1 MSGLTL
7 EQYRK
12 MKKEGRVEWDSGAL
26 NQHVQRVNNYLSSA
40 GDKEYSAS
48 KKEAAGE
55 SAAFL
60 RAYANSRKGAA
71 DYNDLQDLIGNVE
84 RGVSSVNDYYGQKKA
99 ASYSYKGDMNVPTAE
114 QSQKNKLIAQYE
126 NALKK
131 YYETQGE
138 TNSTARVL
146 GSGTP
151 VGNYAAANALMEVEK
166 NPIIQEYKREKQL
179 KDTATTD
186 TVPTK
191 EQAEQYRA
199 DAAALRKT
207 GYESK
212 YGEFDY
218 DKLIQAA
225 QGEQNPEKK
234 QWLRNKADER
244 ASSAQL
250 QGELDE
256 LTKRKGELD
265 TEKSGLLAQLE
276 RASSVAEKQR
286 ISGLIAEIDQ
296 KHDSETAR
304 EYELNELLPKKAQ
317 EEKDNKLSEQLE
329 KDPEALDIA
338 KKYWYWQNYKGIA
351 SGDGHMTGRE
361 ARTMEYI
368 KNAEPG
374 EFEKIEEKFN
384 ALSEKG
390 YDVHELKNYIS
401 KVMTAEDNE
410 TEYGE
415 LKEQA
420 KNAPVLASVRSVGE
434 NILGAIPDAL
444 KYLASAAQDEYID
457 PKDTNVG
464 KAQARREAVS
474 EDMNGLGK
482 FLYQTGMS
490 MADFLSTAALSA
502 VPGGQAVGMTML
514 STSAGVSA
522 ANEVIENGGDVGH
535 AISTGIAAGIA
546 EAVFERVSLEQ
557 LKAFKAEKPDS
568 VKAIVKN
575 TLKGMFTEGSEEFF
589 TDIANAISDGI
600 INGDMSSLSLRQKN
614 YIDQGMSTDEAWK
627 KTAADFAAQLGESFA
642 GGALSGGIMGGG
654 VSTLSYADQKTA
666 DTRLARKIGK
676 EAQKSEGFDVE
687 QLLEDAENSGSEK
700 AASIAKYVRKD
711 IESGKKPKKTDIGN
725 IYQAISE
732 YRRQENGG
740 LEAEKKELV
749 NDYSDSGTE
758 KLSTPETES
767 EGENKPKS
775 YAFGKTFAKGLPI
788 TTISGEHLGVARI
801 ESSAAD
807 YGQSDRTVVLKTND
821 GKFINADDVE
831 ATQPF
836 FKTLFNRAKNYDTM
850 GARGLVSQFAYYQ
863 EHMKETGGEVNVDKY
878 HRAFERLYELGK
890 SGVKW
895 DNVVNNKYYS
905 REIDYLGTTA
915 ASGAVVTGN
924 NDVNVNLMHEQ
935 NKAQRIRIPGM
946 RTSAESKLI
955 VDPDNQT
962 EIKASDEQLELLN
975 AVATKIGRN
984 IVLTD
989 RFDENG
995 MYMDNVVYVNSQ
1007 VDERYMTSIA
1017 LHEATH
1023 GIRETS
1029 PAEYKDLQEFVSNY
1043 LVEKGESLETMIDD
1057 IEARWGDRAA
1067 SYESK
1072 LEEVVCQTVMAIATD
1087 ENALKTALDAPGNSS
1102 LLENVAAAI
1111 KKLAQRVM
1119 DFVKGQRNRQAQPWL
1134 GDVKALNELAEKF
1147 SAAADADKASRY
1159 KQETNQSE
1167 QTEQEVETEKEQKN
1181 NAAKGVKHS
1190 VDDTL
1195 TLSNVNKIINSK
1207 IETAQFK
1214 KWFGDWQNSPKNAS
1228 KIVDS
1233 KGEPMIVYHQTG
1245 NDFTVFDTN
1254 KQGAGEFDD
1263 ETPNGIFLKPFPN
1276 DIGLSGQKQMALY
1289 ANIRNPVHVNSREGL
1304 IKFYNENIDGYQSA
1318 KSQLG
1323 KIDDEYSKAFK
1334 EEEKRENQEYQ
1345 KLWEAWQ
1352 RGEISR
1358 EEYKKQA
1365 SRDNLEKILE
1375 HWEAEGNEARKN
1387 IKSLINDFFSKSDY
1401 DGIIINNDTGSFG
1414 RSTKTFIALKP
1425 EQVKSATENIGL
1437 FDENNPDIRYA
1448 IDDTLT
1454 DGFFDIGEDLFETDR
1469 SGELENLLK
1478 LNPEA
1483 AVSAIYNSAAK
1494 TAQRVLS
1501 ESRSVKISDAE
1512 YQKLAR
1518 RVLKKY
1524 DVNWKLNPGIDK
1536 EFADKVK
1543 SFVEESTRGSDFYA
1557 SLDLLGQECKDM
1569 ILLSGHYDE
1578 DTLKD
1583 VRENVLGFVSNK
1595 TLLVTEYQAEQI
1607 RENYGSLSK
1616 YRSRIGKMRVA
1627 MEQNAKNGG
1636 VYIEELIAN
1645 IGEQYPELVAT
1656 EPDSLSGFEWLDN
1669 LLNNVIAPHYVNE
1682 YADGIRESVSEAAI
1696 EMTFDITTEIAGAKA
1711 WAIARDNKAKQSKI
1725 KELTG
1730 EKKIA
1735 DTQREALLRAKAQKN
1750 ARRAM
1755 NLRKYNMER
1764 VRKFKKEI
1772 ADTKRKGNE
1781 KLENQKKKYEEE
1793 IGKLNKQIA
1802 ELQNERSELRGAM
1815 IADNNKKVESLKAK
1829 ISALEDER
1837 SELRGA
1843 MIADNNKKVKSLKAK
1858 ISALEDERSD
1868 LKGIILSDNRTFRQ
1882 NYIEERDKSNSIRQL
1897 GKMLNSMTK
1906 KLDGK
1911 TNNSAYIPD
1920 NIKKPMLKVLKLFR
1934 VEKQKKDGT
1943 TKALPAYFGE
1953 FRNLDDVGGTV
1964 YELAAE
1970 YERLKPTVEKNDG
1983 ADLTS
1988 GHYRDFVLGYSEAL
2002 SENLTTLAAAL
2013 SGKNVYDLTAA
2024 ELRDVLTCMRDIR
2037 DGINYAGEII
2047 VNGKKSRL
2055 EYIAKKCVGEMEKVH
2070 FNKKDE
2076 NAVKAA
2082 LKDAGSSVLA
2092 TSLDPVRYGRF
2103 LSGYND
2109 DSIIAKL
2116 FTDLHAGDKKRVKI
2130 LREAFLKMEEVQA
2143 RYSNK
2148 ELRAMQRDDV
2158 KEFDFKDL
2166 DTGERVKISRGML
2179 ISIALTSYQK
2189 LGMKHLV
2196 ERGAKYDKD
2205 GNLTP
2210 TRYTRIPDLDLMNK
2224 NENLPD
2230 FKGNHKKAA
2239 GEKSH
2244 KIRLDDNSV
2253 AEIVR
2258 FVENDELCNDFA
2270 KTIKEV
2276 FNGFLKD
2283 EINKVS
2289 MQKYGKL
2296 IATVNNY
2303 FPLRV
2308 DPYDAVGKFDAHLEN
2323 DLVFRDNRLKSV
2335 SFIKQRD
2342 PRANAA
2348 IIIEDAFRVF
2358 TNHVNKVAEYC
2369 GTEIPIENIT
2379 KVYNSG
2385 GRTLVGDIIRNKF
2398 GEEAV
2403 HYISKLLG
2411 DMQNRKDY
2419 SDVTWIDKL
2428 SGQIMGSV
2436 LMVNP
2441 GAALK
2446 NVAAFPLAYKYFGAN
2461 NVNTAAIKGIVEHK
2475 KMNELIDKYG
2485 EYTPYM
2491 WYREQGN
2498 GTVVGELSKQAG
2510 LYSKWTDKFDLMGK
2524 MDRYVV
2530 NSLLFAAEQHVKQTT
2545 NLKVDS
2551 EEFCQEVARQFEKAV
2566 DESQP
2571 NNMITSK
2578 PQFIRNNTLRLLSM
2592 NAFKSQNLAMG
2603 NGILDSFMEFKT
2615 RTAEYKA
2622 NATEEAKAAKNAA
2635 AKKFVSHLLGVAA
2648 SSMIYSAL
2656 GIASTI
2662 LIYHRPDDYKD
2673 EKGNI
2678 SVEEI
2683 LKKWGLGSVESFLGA
2698 FVGLEEIYS
2707 TISTLIDGNSYYSNN
2722 MGNMALSG
2730 VSELAKYC
2738 KNGNYSKAW
2747 GKIADLL
2754 GIPLAF
2760 GTNVQRLLDSA
2771 SRYANDIAH
2780 GRAFITNN
2788 KGEIDTSGFAYAI
2801 VSSVESGD
2809 MANAEWIERTWTE
2822 KLKGSGKNGEEANK
2836 YIKGK
2841 IAETLALKDE
2851 DVEKAALAK
2860 QNGDYAEYERL
2871 LNAVAGKGFDP
2882 ADVKKAVEKVMNNVV
2897 KDLKERGL
2905 SKEGAKEDL
2914 QEQGFSEKGADALI
2928 GENFEDEEAEEEET
2942 EYSAFSDTTDGGV
2955 AYDMNDA
2962 FDALVSGDKA
2972 GYEQISNYLVNE
2984 GGVEEK
2990 KLSSSMRSATRTDEL
3005 WKQYYTALYAH
3016 DEQTR
3021 IELKKTLETIYG
3033 SWQAAAKK
3041 GEAYWKRK
3049 GNKEVKH

>member
-26 NQHVQRVNNYLSSA
+26 NQHVQRVSEYLSSA
-40 GDKEYSAS
+40 GDKEYSVS
-48 KKEAAGE
+48 EKDAAGE

-114 QSQKNKLIAQYE
+114 QSQKNKLIEKYE
-126 NALKK
+126 TALKK

-138 TNSTARVL
+138 TNSTVRVL

-151 VGNYAAANALMEVEK
+151 VGNYAAALIALTEVEK

-212 YGEFDY
+212 YGELDY
-218 DKLIQAA
+218 GKLIQAA
-225 QGEQNPEKK
+225 QNEENPEAK
-234 QWLRNKADER
+234 QWIRNKADEK
-244 ASSAQL
+244 ASSAQI

-256 LTKRKGELD
+256 VAKRKGKLD

-317 EEKDNKLSEQLE
+317 EEKGNKLSEQLE

-368 KNAEPG
+368 NNAEPG
-374 EFEKIEEKFN
+374 EFERIEEKFN

-434 NILGAIPDAL
+434 NTLGAIPDAL

-535 AISTGIAAGIA
+535 AVATGIAAGIA

-557 LKAFKAEKPDS
+557 LKAFKAEKPES
-568 VKAIVKN
+568 VKAVVKN

-600 INGDMSSLSLRQKN
+600 INGDMSSLSMRQKN
-614 YIDQGMSTDEAWK
+614 YIEQGMSADEAWK

-676 EAQKSEGFDVE
+676 EAQQSEDFDVE

-711 IESGKKPKKTDIGN
+711 IENGKKPKKTDIGN

-749 NDYSDSGTE
+749 NEYSDSGTE

-767 EGENKPKS
+767 EEENKPKS

-788 TTISGEHLGVARI
+788 TTINGEHLGVARI

-850 GARGLVSQFAYYQ
+850 GARGLVSQFAFYQ

-895 DNVVNNKYYS
+895 DNVVNNKLYS

-955 VDPDNQT
+955 VDPNNQT
-962 EIKASDEQLELLN
+962 EIKASNEQLELLN

-1043 LVEKGESLETMIDD
+1043 LIEKGESLETMIDD

-1119 DFVKGQRNRQAQPWL
+1119 DFVKGQRNKQAQPWL
-1134 GDVKALNELAEKF
+1134 GDVKALNELAERF

-1167 QTEQEVETEKEQKN
+1167 QTEQGVETEKERKN
-1181 NAAKGVKHS
+1181 NEKKGNKVKYAENDEFSGEIFSKEEISKYINRGKKYREKYGDYISFAYSDDYDQYGIVEHNLIHIGWNNPDFEPEIKTFYRIGRPREDGYGFYYPSYNFADDRPEEGVSVVTEEWLNSLKSVFFGTSDEDIRKKGVYS
-1190 VDDTL
+1190 IVGFAIPNVGGDGETL
-1195 TLSNVNKIINSK
+1195 IFPTEYAKNTRIRTRSGLLKAIKNSDF
-1207 IETAQFK
+1207 A
-1214 KWFGDWQNSPKNAS
+1214 DKNR
-1228 KIVDS
+1228 DS
-1233 KGEPMIVYHQTG
+1233 
-1245 NDFTVFDTN
+1245 
-1254 KQGAGEFDD
+1254 
-1263 ETPNGIFLKPFPN
+1263 
-1276 DIGLSGQKQMALY
+1276 
-1289 ANIRNPVHVNSREGL
+1289 
-1304 IKFYNENIDGYQSA
+1304 
-1318 KSQLG
+1318 
-1323 KIDDEYSKAFK
+1323 
-1334 EEEKRENQEYQ
+1334 
-1345 KLWEAWQ
+1345 
-1352 RGEISR
+1352 
-1358 EEYKKQA
+1358 
-1365 SRDNLEKILE
+1365 
-1375 HWEAEGNEARKN
+1375 
-1387 IKSLINDFFSKSDY
+1387 
-1401 DGIIINNDTGSFG
+1401 
-1414 RSTKTFIALKP
+1414 
-1425 EQVKSATENIGL
+1425 
-1437 FDENNPDIRYA
+1437 DIRYA
-1448 IDDTLT
+1448 IDDELT

-1524 DVNWKLNPGIDK
+1524 DVSWKLNPGIDK

-1578 DTLKD
+1578 NTLKD

-1595 TLLVTEYQAEQI
+1595 TLLVTEYQADQI

-1616 YRSRIGKMRVA
+1616 YRSKLGKMRVA
-1627 MEQNAKNGG
+1627 LETNAKNGG
-1636 VYIEELIAN
+1636 VYIEELIAD

-1735 DTQREALLRAKAQKN
+1735 DNQRIALRRAKFEKN
-1750 ARRAM
+1750 TRRVM
-1755 NLRKYNMER
+1755 KLRESNMER
-1764 VRKFKKEI
+1764 ARELREELAKTKK
-1772 ADTKRKGNE
+1772 DDKE
-1781 KLENQKKKYEEE
+1781 KIDKLQKK
-1793 IGKLNKQIA
+1793 IA
-1802 ELQNERSELRGAM
+1802 
-1815 IADNNKKVESLKAK
+1815 V
-1829 ISALEDER
+1829 LEDENIN
-1837 SELRGA
+1837 LRG
-1843 MIADNNKKVKSLKAK
+1843 
-1858 ISALEDERSD
+1858 
-1868 LKGIILSDNRTFRQ
+1868 IIQFDFEPFRQ

-1897 GKMLNSMTK
+1897 GKMLDRMTK

-1911 TNNSAYIPD
+1911 TNNSEYIPE
-1920 NIKKPMLKVLKLFR
+1920 NLKQPILDVLKLFKA
-1934 VEKQKKDGT
+1934 EKQNKDGT
-1943 TKALPAYFGE
+1943 ARALPAYFGK
-1953 FRNLDDVGGTV
+1953 FRNLDDVGERV
-1964 YELAAE
+1964 QVLAAE
-1970 YERLKPTVEKNDG
+1970 YAKLENPKAKSTIGFDIN
-1983 ADLTS
+1983 S
-1988 GHYRDFVLGYSEAL
+1988 LGFDYAVKE
-2002 SENLTTLAAAL
+2002 TLNELAEYVK
-2013 SGKNVYDLTAA
+2013 GKNVYNMSAE
-2024 ELRDVLTCMRDIR
+2024 ELRAVLGTMRDLETVLR
-2037 DGINYAGEII
+2037 KSVEII
-2047 VNGKKSRL
+2047 VDNKLTTIK
-2055 EYIAKKCVGEMEKVH
+2055 EAGE
-2070 FNKKDE
+2070 
-2076 NAVKAA
+2076 KAA
-2082 LKDAGSSVLA
+2082 TETEAALYKKGDKNSIFGTIWDSLLSS
-2092 TSLDPVRYGRF
+2092 SLDPLRYGRL
-2103 LSGYND
+2103 LSGYNED
-2109 DSIIAKL
+2109 NVMYKL
-2116 FTDLHAGDKKRVKI
+2116 MSDLHRGDKDRVRIMQQAYMRI
-2130 LREAFLKMEEVQA
+2130 LKTT
-2143 RYSNK
+2143 S
-2148 ELRAMQRDDV
+2148 
-2158 KEFDFKDL
+2158 EFDNKQLRDIQRKDVESFKFKDL
-2166 DTGERVKISRGML
+2166 DTGKRVKVSKGML
-2179 ISIALTSYQK
+2179 LSIYLTSRQAAGYR
-2189 LGMKHLV
+2189 HLV
-2196 ERGAKYDKD
+2196 NEKA
-2205 GNLTP
+2205 NH
-2210 TRYTRIPDLDLMNK
+2210 YTKIPDLDLLNR
-2224 NENLPD
+2224 NETTPD
-2230 FKGNHKKAA
+2230 FRSNHAKAR
-2239 GEKSH
+2239 GEFSH
-2244 KIRLDDNSV
+2244 KIRLSKEDLRQITEFVQQDDLMN
-2253 AEIVR
+2253 EI
-2258 FVENDELCNDFA
+2258 A
-2270 KTIKEV
+2270 KAVSDV
-2276 FNGFLKD
+2276 FNRVLKD

-2289 MQKYGKL
+2289 MQKYGRL
-2296 IATVNNY
+2296 MATVEEY
-2303 FPLRV
+2303 FPLKV
-2308 DPYDAVGKFDAHLEN
+2308 DDN
-2323 DLVFRDNRLKSV
+2323 DPQKKYQSNVDGDNIFVNQKIKSR
-2335 SFIKQRD
+2335 SFTKQRTYSE
-2342 PRANAA
+2342 AA
-2348 IIIEDAFRVF
+2348 IVIDDVLNVF
-2358 TNHVNKVAEYC
+2358 TRHVNETAEYC
-2369 GTEIPIENIT
+2369 GFLVPVENIK
-2379 KVYNSG
+2379 KVLNSG
-2385 GRTLVGDIIRNKF
+2385 TDTLLVREAIEKKF
-2398 GEEAV
+2398 GSAAT
-2403 HYISKLLG
+2403 HYMSKLLG
-2411 DMQNRKDY
+2411 DIQVRKDFI
-2419 SDVTWIDKL
+2419 DNTWLDKL

-2485 EYTPYM
+2485 KYTPYM

-2615 RTAEYKA
+2615 RAAEYKA

-2673 EKGNI
+2673 EEGNI

-2771 SRYANDIAH
+2771 SRYAKDIAH

-2822 KLKGSGKNGEEANK
+2822 KLKESGKNGEEANK

-2851 DVEKAALAK
+2851 DVEKAALTK

>member
-7 EQYRK
+7 EQYRR

-26 NQHVQRVNNYLSSA
+26 NQHVQRVSEYLSSA
-40 GDKEYSAS
+40 GDKEYSVS
-48 KKEAAGE
+48 EKDAAGE

-84 RGVSSVNDYYGQKKA
+84 RGVSGVNDYYDQKKQ
-99 ASYSYKGDMNVPTAE
+99 ASFRFKGDMNVPTAA
-114 QSQKNKLIAQYE
+114 QSEKNKLIEKYE
-126 NALKK
+126 TALKK
-131 YYETQGE
+131 YYETRGE

-212 YGEFDY
+212 YGELDY
-218 DKLIQAA
+218 GKLIQAA
-225 QGEQNPEKK
+225 QNEENPEAK
-234 QWLRNKADER
+234 QWIRNKADEK
-244 ASSAQL
+244 ASSAQI

-256 LTKRKGELD
+256 VAKRKGKLD

-317 EEKDNKLSEQLE
+317 EEKGNKLSEQLE

-368 KNAEPG
+368 NNAEPG

-444 KYLASAAQDEYID
+444 KYLASAAQGEYID

-600 INGDMSSLSLRQKN
+600 INGDMSSLSMRQKN
-614 YIDQGMSTDEAWK
+614 YIEQGMSADEAWK

-676 EAQKSEGFDVE
+676 EAQQSEDFDVE

-711 IESGKKPKKTDIGN
+711 IENGKKPKKTDIGN

-749 NDYSDSGTE
+749 NEYSDSGTE

-767 EGENKPKS
+767 EEENKPKS

-788 TTISGEHLGVARI
+788 TTINGEHLGVARI

-850 GARGLVSQFAYYQ
+850 GARGLVSQFSYYQ

-878 HRAFERLYELGK
+878 HRAFEKLYELGK

-905 REIDYLGTTA
+905 REIEYLGTTA

-935 NKAQRIRIPGM
+935 NKVQRIRIPGM

-955 VDPDNQT
+955 VDPNNQT
-962 EIKASDEQLELLN
+962 EIKASNEQLELLN

-1029 PAEYKDLQEFVSNY
+1029 PAEYKNLQEFVSNY

-1102 LLENVAAAI
+1102 LLESVVAAI

-1119 DFVKGQRNRQAQPWL
+1119 DFVKGQRNKQAQPWL
-1134 GDVKALNELAEKF
+1134 GDVKALNELAERF

-1167 QTEQEVETEKEQKN
+1167 QTEQGVETEKERKN
-1181 NAAKGVKHS
+1181 NEKKGNKVKYAENDEFSGEIFSKEEISKYINRGKKYREKYGDYISFAYSDDYDQYGIVEHNLIHIGWNNPDFEPEIKTFYRIGRPREDGYGFYYPSYNFADDRPEEGVSVVTEEWLNSLKSVFFGTSDEDIRKKGVYS
-1190 VDDTL
+1190 IVGFAIPNVGGDGETL
-1195 TLSNVNKIINSK
+1195 IFPTEYAKNTRIRTRNGLLKAIKNSDF
-1207 IETAQFK
+1207 A
-1214 KWFGDWQNSPKNAS
+1214 DKNR
-1228 KIVDS
+1228 DS
-1233 KGEPMIVYHQTG
+1233 
-1245 NDFTVFDTN
+1245 
-1254 KQGAGEFDD
+1254 
-1263 ETPNGIFLKPFPN
+1263 
-1276 DIGLSGQKQMALY
+1276 
-1289 ANIRNPVHVNSREGL
+1289 
-1304 IKFYNENIDGYQSA
+1304 
-1318 KSQLG
+1318 
-1323 KIDDEYSKAFK
+1323 
-1334 EEEKRENQEYQ
+1334 
-1345 KLWEAWQ
+1345 
-1352 RGEISR
+1352 
-1358 EEYKKQA
+1358 
-1365 SRDNLEKILE
+1365 
-1375 HWEAEGNEARKN
+1375 
-1387 IKSLINDFFSKSDY
+1387 
-1401 DGIIINNDTGSFG
+1401 
-1414 RSTKTFIALKP
+1414 
-1425 EQVKSATENIGL
+1425 
-1437 FDENNPDIRYA
+1437 DIRYA

-1524 DVNWKLNPGIDK
+1524 DVSWKLNPEIDK

-1557 SLDLLGQECKDM
+1557 LLDLLGQECKDM

-1627 MEQNAKNGG
+1627 LETNAKNGG
-1636 VYIEELIAN
+1636 VYIEELIAD

-1696 EMTFDITTEIAGAKA
+1696 EMTFDITTELAGAKA
-1711 WAIARDNKAKQSKI
+1711 WAIARDNRAKQSEI
-1725 KELTG
+1725 KKLTG

-1735 DTQREALLRAKAQKN
+1735 ANQRRALLRAKVEKN
-1750 ARRAM
+1750 AHRTM
-1755 NLRKYNMER
+1755 KLREYNMER
-1764 VRKFKKEI
+1764 AEELREELAKTKK
-1772 ADTKRKGNE
+1772 DDKGKID
-1781 KLENQKKKYEEE
+1781 KLQKK
-1793 IGKLNKQIA
+1793 IA
-1802 ELQNERSELRGAM
+1802 
-1815 IADNNKKVESLKAK
+1815 V
-1829 ISALEDER
+1829 LEDENIN
-1837 SELRGA
+1837 LR
-1843 MIADNNKKVKSLKAK
+1843 
-1858 ISALEDERSD
+1858 
-1868 LKGIILSDNRTFRQ
+1868 GIILFDFEPFRQ

-1920 NIKKPMLKVLKLFR
+1920 NIKKPMLEVLKLFKF
-1934 VEKQKKDGT
+1934 EKQKKDGT
-1943 TKALPAYFGE
+1943 TRALPAYFGK
-1953 FRNLDDVGGTV
+1953 FRNIDDVGKAV
-1964 YELAAE
+1964 YALAAE
-1970 YERLKPTVEKNDG
+1970 YERLKPDVEKNDD

-1988 GHYRDFVLGYSEAL
+1988 GHYRDFVLGYSK
-2002 SENLTTLAAAL
+2002 SIGENLKALAAAL
-2013 SGKNVYDLTAA
+2013 NGKNVYNLTAA

-2037 DGINYAGEII
+2037 DGINHAGEII
-2047 VNGKKSRL
+2047 VNGKKKRL
-2055 EYIAKKCVGEMEKVH
+2055 ELISEICVEEMGKVH
-2070 FNKKDE
+2070 FDKNDKSG
-2076 NAVKAA
+2076 VKAA

-2116 FTDLHAGDKKRVKI
+2116 FADLHAGDKKRVKI
-2130 LREAFLKMEEVQA
+2130 LREAFLKMEKTKSK
-2143 RYSNK
+2143 YSNK
-2148 ELRAMQRDDV
+2148 ELRALQRDDV

-2196 ERGAKYDKD
+2196 ERGPKYDKD

-2230 FKGNHKKAA
+2230 FRGNHKKAA

-2253 AEIVR
+2253 AKICR
-2258 FVENDELCNDFA
+2258 FVESDELCNDFA

-2308 DPYDAVGKFDAHLEN
+2308 DSYDAVGNFDAHLEN

-2342 PRANAA
+2342 EKANAA
-2348 IIIEDAFRVF
+2348 LIIEDAFRVF

-2615 RTAEYKA
+2615 RAAEYKA

-2673 EKGNI
+2673 EEGNI

-2771 SRYANDIAH
+2771 SRYAKDIAH

-2788 KGEIDTSGFAYAI
+2788 KGEVDTSGFALAI
-2801 VSSVESGD
+2801 VNSVENGD
-2809 MANAEWIERTWTE
+2809 KENAEWIERTWTE
-2822 KLKGSGKNGEEANK
+2822 KLKKSGKSGEEANK

-2972 GYEQISNYLVNE
+2972 GYEQISNYLVDE

-2990 KLSSSMRSATRTDEL
+2990 KLDSSMRSATRTDEL

-3021 IELKKTLETIYG
+3021 IELKKTLETVYG